1 MSTEIKNKKVEG
13 KEEKE
18 EKVLLKALLKDEG
31 VLVPSSEDIEGLTSR
46 GYGTPQDS
54 NVFLNHCEALYLL
67 DKSIIEVKDEKSGS
81 LVNFQQL
88 LSGAKTKDKNAWVR
102 YLLYRDLR
110 SRGYVVREG
119 FGLGIDF
126 RVYKRGEYGT
136 STADYLVLGIMEG
149 QPVAIEELARIL
161 SRAQGLKKTLVL
173 SVLNR
178 RGEIVYYTLSRLS
191 FK

>member
-1 MSTEIKNKKVEG
+1 MSTDVENG
-13 KEEKE
+13 KAEEKE
-18 EKVLLKALLKDEG
+18 EKVLLKVLLKDEG

-46 GYGTPQDS
+46 GYGTPQDG
-54 NVFLNHCEALYLL
+54 NVLLNYCEALYLL
-67 DKSIIEVKDEKSGS
+67 DKGIIEVRGEKGS
-81 LVNFQQL
+81 LFSFQQL
-88 LSGAKTKDKNAWVR
+88 LSKARAKDEDAWVR

-136 STADYLVLGIMEG
+136 STADYLVLGINEG